1 MKNKAK
7 VLSVALFLSA
17 FIMVISFGGQRA
29 EWKGKI
35 DIENGVKVIKNPN
48 EPLYGEIKFEPGD

>member
-1 MKNKAK
+1 MKNKAE

-17 FIMVISFGGQRA
+17 FIMLALFGGQEA

-35 DIENGVKVIKNPN
+35 EIENGIKVIKNPG
-48 EPLYGEIKFEPGD
+48 EPLYGEIKFELEE